1 MSNLNTILKRLAV
14 PVLIIAGLL
23 AASFIVPVLY
33 PDYDEITNYLKDENN
48 KVVAAPPFTAEE
60 MPLLGSDR
68 LGRNFLLI
76 LIAGA
81 KFTIFAA
88 LAIAALRMVF
98 GFLFAVLYTFLPVSF
113 TRTLKGLGESF
124 QYIPLA
130 IVVFALLAPLE
141 GAFQGDALPSSRYF
155 FIQLAGIAAIT
166 IPSLGIYLG
175 EEMKIF
181 MKQEFIDVS
190 KIMGAN
196 RFHLVRKHLL
206 PQFLRHSIVLFS
218 EQVSQALSLL
228 IQLGVI
234 LMALG
239 GIKVAEFAFGPYD
252 PSNPVYFSE
261 TNEWAAT
268 ISMNIQQVFS
278 NPLLVVV
285 PLSLFSILILCINS
299 ISASL
304 KKALID
310 SDVTIRKSVEV
321 EENSKENAILS
332 EELFTFK
339 N

>member
-1 MSNLNTILKRLAV
+1 MSSTIIRRLAF
-14 PVLIIAGLL
+14 PVLIIIGLL
-23 AASFIVPVLY
+23 VASFLVPVLY
-33 PDYDEITNYLKDENN
+33 PDYEEITPYLTDENN
-48 KVVAAPPFTAEE
+48 KVIAAPPFTAEE

-68 LGRNFLLI
+68 LGRNFLLL

-88 LAIAALRMVF
+88 LVIAALRMIF
-98 GFLFAVLYTFLPVSF
+98 GFGFAVLYTFLPGSF

-124 QYIPLA
+124 QYLPLA
-130 IVVFALLAPLE
+130 IVVFGLLAPLE
-141 GAFQGDALPSSRYF
+141 GAFQGDALPSGRYF

-175 EEMKIF
+175 EEMKLF
-181 MKQEFIDVS
+181 MKQEFVDVS
-190 KIMGAN
+190 KTMGAS

-228 IQLGVI
+228 IQLGII

-239 GIKVAEFAFGPYD
+239 GMKVAEFAIGPYE

-278 NPLLVVV
+278 TPLLVVV
-285 PLSLFSILILCINS
+285 PLILFSILILCINS
-299 ISASL
+299 ISSTL
-304 KKALID
+304 KKMLID
-310 SDVTIRKSVEV
+310 SDLPVQQ
-321 EENSKENAILS
+321 KEKAEKEAKEKMVGS

-339 N
+339 G

>member
-1 MSNLNTILKRLAV
+1 MSNSIVRRMAV
-14 PVLIIAGLL
+14 PVLIIMGLL
-23 AASFIVPVLY
+23 VASFLVPVLY
-33 PDYDEITNYLKDENN
+33 PGYDEITNYLTDENN
-48 KVVAAPPFTAEE
+48 KVIAAPPFTPEE

-68 LGRNFLLI
+68 LGRNFLLL

-88 LAIAALRMVF
+88 LFIAALRMIF
-98 GFLFAVLYTFLPVSF
+98 GFGFAILYTFLPGSF
-113 TRTLKGLGESF
+113 TRTLKGLGEAF
-124 QYIPLA
+124 QYLPLA
-130 IVVFALLAPLE
+130 IVVFGLLAPLE
-141 GAFQGDALPSSRYF
+141 GAFQGDALPSGRYF

-175 EEMKIF
+175 EEMKLF
-181 MKQEFIDVS
+181 MKQEFVDVS
-190 KIMGAN
+190 KTMGAS

-218 EQVSQALSLL
+218 EQVSQSLSLL
-228 IQLGVI
+228 IQLGII

-239 GIKVAEFAFGPYD
+239 GMKVAEFAIGPYE

-268 ISMNIQQVFS
+268 ISMNIQQVFT

-285 PLSLFSILILCINS
+285 PLILFSILILSINS
-299 ISASL
+299 ISSTL
-304 KKALID
+304 KKRLID
-310 SDVTIRKSVEV
+310 SDMPVQQNVKS
-321 EENSKENAILS
+321 EEKSKEKGMRS

-339 N
+339 G

>member
-1 MSNLNTILKRLAV
+1 MSSTIIRRLAF
-14 PVLIIAGLL
+14 PVLIITGLL
-23 AASFIVPVLY
+23 VASFIVPVLY
-33 PDYDEITNYLKDENN
+33 PDYEEITPYLTDENN
-48 KVVAAPPFTAEE
+48 KVIAAPPFTAEE

-68 LGRNFLLI
+68 LGRNFLLL

-88 LAIAALRMVF
+88 LVIAALRMIF
-98 GFLFAVLYTFLPVSF
+98 GFGFAVLYTFLPGSF

-124 QYIPLA
+124 QYLPLA
-130 IVVFALLAPLE
+130 IVVFGLLAPLE
-141 GAFQGDALPSSRYF
+141 GAFQGDALPSGRYF

-175 EEMKIF
+175 EEMKLF
-181 MKQEFIDVS
+181 MKQEFVDVS
-190 KIMGAN
+190 KTMGAS

-218 EQVSQALSLL
+218 EQLSQALSLL
-228 IQLGVI
+228 IQLGII

-239 GIKVAEFAFGPYD
+239 GMKVAEFAIGPYE

-278 NPLLVVV
+278 TPLLVVV
-285 PLSLFSILILCINS
+285 PLILFSILILSINS
-299 ISASL
+299 ISSTL
-304 KKALID
+304 KKMLID
-310 SDVTIRKSVEV
+310 SDLPVQQKEKVEKAA
-321 EENSKENAILS
+321 KEKMVGA

-339 N
+339 G

>member
-1 MSNLNTILKRLAV
+1 MSSTIIRRLAF
-14 PVLIIAGLL
+14 PVLIITGLL
-23 AASFIVPVLY
+23 VASFLVPVLY
-33 PDYDEITNYLKDENN
+33 PDYEEITPYLTDENH
-48 KVVAAPPFTAEE
+48 KVIAAPPFTAEE

-68 LGRNFLLI
+68 LGRNFLLL

-88 LAIAALRMVF
+88 LVIAALRMIF
-98 GFLFAVLYTFLPVSF
+98 GFGFAVLYTFLPGSF

-124 QYIPLA
+124 QYLPLA
-130 IVVFALLAPLE
+130 IVVFGLLAPLE
-141 GAFQGDALPSSRYF
+141 GAFQGDALPSGRYF

-175 EEMKIF
+175 DEMKLF
-181 MKQEFIDVS
+181 MKQEFVDVS
-190 KIMGAN
+190 KTMGAS

-228 IQLGVI
+228 IQLGII

-239 GIKVAEFAFGPYD
+239 GMKVAEFAIGPYE

-278 NPLLVVV
+278 TPLLVVV
-285 PLSLFSILILCINS
+285 PLILFSILILCINS
-299 ISASL
+299 ISSTL
-304 KKALID
+304 KKMLID
-310 SDVTIRKSVEV
+310 SDLPVQQ
-321 EENSKENAILS
+321 KEKAAKEAKEKMVGS

-339 N
+339 G

>member
-1 MSNLNTILKRLAV
+1 MSNSIVRRMAV
-14 PVLIIAGLL
+14 PVLIIMGLL
-23 AASFIVPVLY
+23 VASFLVPVLY
-33 PDYDEITNYLKDENN
+33 PGYDATTNYLTDENN
-48 KVVAAPPFTAEE
+48 KVIAAPPFTPEE

-68 LGRNFLLI
+68 LGRNFLLL

-88 LAIAALRMVF
+88 LFIAALRMIF
-98 GFLFAVLYTFLPVSF
+98 GFGFAILYTFLPGSF
-113 TRTLKGLGESF
+113 TQTLKGLGEAF
-124 QYIPLA
+124 QYLPLA
-130 IVVFALLAPLE
+130 IVVFGLLAPLE
-141 GAFQGDALPSSRYF
+141 GAFQGDALPSGRYF

-175 EEMKIF
+175 EEMKLF
-181 MKQEFIDVS
+181 MKQEFVDVS
-190 KIMGAN
+190 KTMGAS

-228 IQLGVI
+228 IQLGII

-239 GIKVAEFAFGPYD
+239 GMKVAEFAIGPYE

-268 ISMNIQQVFS
+268 ISMNIQQVFT

-285 PLSLFSILILCINS
+285 PLILFSILILSMNS
-299 ISASL
+299 ISSTL
-304 KKALID
+304 KKCLID
-310 SDVTIRKSVEV
+310 SDMPVQQNVKSEDK
-321 EENSKENAILS
+321 SKEIGVRS

-339 N
+339 G

>member
-1 MSNLNTILKRLAV
+1 MSKTPMKRLAF
-14 PVLIIAGLL
+14 PVLIIVGLL
-23 AASFIVPVLY
+23 VASFLVPVLN
-33 PDYDEITNYLKDENN
+33 PDYDEITQYLSDENN
-48 KVVAAPPFTAEE
+48 KVIAAPPFTPEE

-68 LGRNFLLI
+68 LGRNFLLL

-88 LAIAALRMVF
+88 LVIAALRMIF
-98 GFLFAVLYTFLPVSF
+98 GFGFALLYTFLPGSF
-113 TRTLKGLGESF
+113 TRPLKGLGESF
-124 QYIPLA
+124 QYLPLA
-130 IVVFALLAPLE
+130 IVVFGLLAPIE
-141 GAFQGDALPSSRYF
+141 GAFQGGALPSGRYF

-175 EEMKIF
+175 EEMKLF
-181 MKQEFIDVS
+181 MKHEFVDVS
-190 KIMGAN
+190 KTMGAS
-196 RFHLVRKHLL
+196 RFHLIRKHLL

-228 IQLGVI
+228 IQLGII

-239 GIKVAEFAFGPYD
+239 GMKVAEFAIGFE

-268 ISMNIQQVFS
+268 ISMNIQQVFT

-285 PLSLFSILILCINS
+285 PLILFSILILSINS
-299 ISASL
+299 ISSML

-310 SDVTIRKSVEV
+310 SDVKVKKKKK
-321 EENSKENAILS
+321 EEKTSNEPIVRS

-339 N
+339 G

>member
-1 MSNLNTILKRLAV
+1 MSNKIFKRLAF
-14 PVLIIAGLL
+14 PILIIIGLL
-23 AASFIVPVLY
+23 AASFLVPVLY
-33 PDYDEITNYLKDENN
+33 PDYDEIINYLKDENN
-48 KVVAAPPFTAEE
+48 KVIAAPPFSAEE

-81 KFTIFAA
+81 KYTIFAA
-88 LAIAALRMVF
+88 LAIAALRMIF
-98 GFLFAVLYTFLPVSF
+98 GFLFAVLYTFLPGSF

-175 EEMKIF
+175 EEMKIYL
-181 MKQEFIDVS
+181 KQEFIEVS
-190 KIMGAN
+190 KIMGAS

-239 GIKVAEFAFGPYD
+239 GIKVAEFAIGPYE

-285 PLSLFSILILCINS
+285 PLTLFSILILCINS

-310 SDVTIRKSVEV
+310 SDVTTKRSVEKDKQPEGHV
-321 EENSKENAILS
+321 KIS
-332 EELFTFK
+332 EDLFTFK

>member
-1 MSNLNTILKRLAV
+1 MSSTIIRRLAF
-14 PVLIIAGLL
+14 PVLIIIGLL
-23 AASFIVPVLY
+23 VASFIVPVLY
-33 PDYDEITNYLKDENN
+33 PDYEEITPYLTDENN
-48 KVVAAPPFTAEE
+48 KVIAAPPFTAEE

-68 LGRNFLLI
+68 LGRNFLLL

-88 LAIAALRMVF
+88 LVIAALRMIIGF
-98 GFLFAVLYTFLPVSF
+98 GFAVLYTFLPGSF

-124 QYIPLA
+124 QYLPLA
-130 IVVFALLAPLE
+130 IVVFGLLAPLE
-141 GAFQGDALPSSRYF
+141 GAFQGDALPSGRYF

-175 EEMKIF
+175 EEMKLF
-181 MKQEFIDVS
+181 MKQEFVDVS
-190 KIMGAN
+190 KTMGAS

-206 PQFLRHSIVLFS
+206 PQFLRYSIVLFS

-228 IQLGVI
+228 IQLGII

-239 GIKVAEFAFGPYD
+239 GMKVAEFAIGPYE

-278 NPLLVVV
+278 TPLLVVV
-285 PLSLFSILILCINS
+285 PLILFTILILSINS
-299 ISASL
+299 ISSTL
-304 KKALID
+304 KKMLID
-310 SDVTIRKSVEV
+310 SDLPVQQKEKVEKAA
-321 EENSKENAILS
+321 KENMVGA

-339 N
+339 G

>member
-1 MSNLNTILKRLAV
+1 MSSTIIRRLAF
-14 PVLIIAGLL
+14 PVLIIIGLL
-23 AASFIVPVLY
+23 VASFLVPVLY
-33 PDYDEITNYLKDENN
+33 PDYEEITPYLTDENN
-48 KVVAAPPFTAEE
+48 KVIAAPPFTAEE

-68 LGRNFLLI
+68 LGRNFLLL

-88 LAIAALRMVF
+88 LVIAALRMIF
-98 GFLFAVLYTFLPVSF
+98 GFGFAVLYTFLPGSF

-124 QYIPLA
+124 QYLPLA
-130 IVVFALLAPLE
+130 IVVFGLLAPLE
-141 GAFQGDALPSSRYF
+141 GAFQGDALPSGRYF

-175 EEMKIF
+175 EEMKLF
-181 MKQEFIDVS
+181 MKQEFVDVS
-190 KIMGAN
+190 KTMGAS

-228 IQLGVI
+228 IQLGII

-239 GIKVAEFAFGPYD
+239 GMKVAEFSIGPYE
-252 PSNPVYFSE
+252 PSNPVCFSE

-278 NPLLVVV
+278 TPLLVVV
-285 PLSLFSILILCINS
+285 PLILFSILILSINS
-299 ISASL
+299 ISSTL
-304 KKALID
+304 KKMLID
-310 SDVTIRKSVEV
+310 SDLPVQQ
-321 EENSKENAILS
+321 KEKAEKEAKEKVVGS

-339 N
+339 G

>member
-1 MSNLNTILKRLAV
+1 MSSTIIRRLAF
-14 PVLIIAGLL
+14 PVLIIIGLL
-23 AASFIVPVLY
+23 VASFLVPVLY
-33 PDYDEITNYLKDENN
+33 PDYEEITPYLTDENN
-48 KVVAAPPFTAEE
+48 KVIAAPPFTAEE

-68 LGRNFLLI
+68 LGRNFLLL

-88 LAIAALRMVF
+88 IVIAALRMIF
-98 GFLFAVLYTFLPVSF
+98 GFGFAVLYTFLPGSF

-124 QYIPLA
+124 QYLPLA
-130 IVVFALLAPLE
+130 IVVFGLLAPLE
-141 GAFQGDALPSSRYF
+141 GAFQGDALPSGRYF

-175 EEMKIF
+175 EEMKLF
-181 MKQEFIDVS
+181 MKQEFVDVS
-190 KIMGAN
+190 KTMGAS

-228 IQLGVI
+228 IQLGII

-239 GIKVAEFAFGPYD
+239 GMKVAEFAIGPYE
-252 PSNPVYFSE
+252 PSNPVYFSK

-278 NPLLVVV
+278 TPLLVVV
-285 PLSLFSILILCINS
+285 PLILFSILILCINS
-299 ISASL
+299 ISSTL
-304 KKALID
+304 KKMLID
-310 SDVTIRKSVEV
+310 SDLPVQQ
-321 EENSKENAILS
+321 KEKAAKEAKEKMVGS

-339 N
+339 G